1 MKIKLA
7 ILEKDTSYLTRLV
20 TSLNIKYPDK
30 LEIYS
35 FTDYKTVIEV
45 LDDSKIDVLIASD
58 TFEVET
64 NKLPKR
70 CSFAYFVDS
79 PDIDTVYG
87 QMAICKFQKIDLIYR
102 QILSLYSENA
112 SNISGIRFD
121 EDHCKVIEFISAGGG
136 TGSSTM
142 AAACA
147 MFYSKK
153 RKKTL
158 YVNLEILG
166 STNVFFNNEGQFDMS
181 DIIYALK
188 SKKNNITLKLESC
201 VRQSDTGVYY
211 FSQPKVALDMMELET
226 DEIIRLISELK
237 SSCNYDYIIID
248 MDFGLGKGF
257 LEIYR
262 QAHSIIVVGDG
273 TDVSNAK
280 ILSAYQSLEKLEQGM
295 DISILNRMSV
305 IYNKFSN
312 KTGKLVENIGLKM
325 LGGAPR
331 FEHAT
336 TKQIA
341 EQLSMMGI
349 FDEIL

>member
-7 ILEKDTSYLTRLV
+7 ILEKDTSYLARIV

-30 LEIYS
+30 LEVYS
-35 FTDYKTVIEV
+35 FTDYKTVIDILEE
-45 LDDSKIDVLIASD
+45 SKIDVLIASD

-70 CSFAYFVDS
+70 CGFAYFVDS
-79 PDIDTVYG
+79 SDIDSVCG
-87 QMAICKFQKIDLIYR
+87 QAAICKFQKIDLIYR

-121 EDHCKVIEFISAGGG
+121 EDNCKVIEFVSVSGG
-136 TGSSTM
+136 TGGSTM

-147 MFYSKK
+147 MSYARK

-166 STNVFFNNEGQFDMS
+166 TTNIFFNNEGQFDMS

-188 SKKNNITLKLESC
+188 SRKSNITLKLESC
-201 VRQSDTGVYY
+201 VRQNDSGVYY
-211 FSQPKVALDMMELET
+211 FSRPKVALDMMELET
-226 DEIIRLISELK
+226 DEVLRLISELK

-248 MDFGLGKGF
+248 MDFGLKKGF
-257 LEIYR
+257 IDIYR
-262 QAHSIIVVGDG
+262 QAHSVVVVGDG

-295 DISILNRMSV
+295 DISILNRMCV

-312 KTGKLVENIGLKM
+312 KTGKLVENTGLRM

-341 EQLSMMGI
+341 EQLSKMEI
-349 FDEIL
+349 FDELM